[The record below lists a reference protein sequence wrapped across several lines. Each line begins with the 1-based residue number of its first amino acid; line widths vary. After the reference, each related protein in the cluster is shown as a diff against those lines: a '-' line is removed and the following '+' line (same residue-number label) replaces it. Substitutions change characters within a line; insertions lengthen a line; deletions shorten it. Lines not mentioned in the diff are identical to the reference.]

1 MKNDVKLRALCRAL
15 EIDTDEMMEIFEL
28 EGMTVTEEF
37 AEVLLGEMPMVEED
51 DDTDESAESVDSEE
65 ATEDL
70 ESEEL
75 AVEVEKEIET
85 PAVVC
90 DNPTLETFLNGYI
103 TYRRGAPE
111 AKDGVVEKRA
121 LVMTSPK
128 NVNNTMLK
136 KLKIALSLTNE
147 DVIDILSEVNL
158 EVSKGELT
166 PLFRKEGH
174 KHYKRCSDQM
184 LMAFIDGVGVMTHA

>member
-37 AEVLLGEMPMVEED
+37 AETLLGEMPMEDED
-51 DDTDESAESVDSEE
+51 DDTDESAESVDAEE
-65 ATEDL
+65 AA
-70 ESEEL
+70 EEKTD
-75 AVEVEKEIET
+75 VT
-85 PAVVC
+85 PTVC

-136 KLKIALSLTNE
+136 NLKLLYL
-147 DVIDILSEVNL
+147 
-158 EVSKGELT
+158 
-166 PLFRKEGH
+166 
-174 KHYKRCSDQM
+174 
-184 LMAFIDGVGVMTHA
+184 